1 MNLLNIL
8 YEPYFIIIVLA
19 LIITG
24 ITYYNVRNVDNN
36 DNNNETKTN
45 VPKVLL
51 ITFISSFVVLIAIKF
66 IVSYMNKNNVFQ
78 KGGDVDMSDR
88 LTLVADDVD
97 YGMLDE

>member
-24 ITYYNVRNVDNN
+24 ITYYNIRNVDN
-36 DNNNETKTN
+36 DNNETKTN

-66 IVSYMNKNNVFQ
+66 TVSYMNKNNVFQ
-78 KGGDVDMSDR
+78 KGGDIDMSDR